1 MANFIKNF
9 KNQNYNDGF
18 LPQSV
23 LEELSKKWNGNLEYV
38 YKENGTYMLEA
49 TNGKVELGF
58 KNFEIENLDEI
69 KDKCQKEKLTIEDL
83 IDYSYNSQRPLTL
96 KPLKNFQQFIN
107 NEKIDNNEFII
118 SKDIIADPIP
128 EKLVIFPEKMNKSIE
143 LKIGNGEKSY
153 VYTFIQ
159 KPIDSLTKK
168 RFVTSPDSKLL
179 INYEIDNERIKFN
192 IEINKLQNTTIKEYL
207 ETLTFMQSL
216 FNNGMYINDTYIKG
230 SKGKD
235 EKYEK
240 REKLIDLWN
249 KVYQIEKTLGLSFT
263 ITNDLLDKNDLDNI
277 LLLYKSFIENKA
289 LRINKKINTL
299 SFSYENIPEWFIKD
313 LKEKKERNLCLEY
326 SEKYNFNLLGEKIDV
341 LKLKSYFNLFI
352 DEIENSEETKKIH
365 LILKE
370 NDENKTYESV
380 QLFKNEH
387 DLEKFFSKKDHLT
400 ELQNAEY
407 SIPIYY

>member
-49 TNGKVELGF
+49 INGKVELGF

-69 KDKCQKEKLTIEDL
+69 KDKCQKEKLTMEDL

-128 EKLVIFPEKMNKSIE
+128 EKLVIFPEKMNKSIK
-143 LKIGNGEKSY
+143 LKIGNGEASY

-168 RFVTSPDSKLL
+168 RFVTSPNSKLL
-179 INYEIDNERIKFN
+179 IDYEIDNERIKFN

-207 ETLTFMQSL
+207 ETLIFMQSL
-216 FNNGMYINDTYIKG
+216 FNKGMYINDTYIKG

-249 KVYQIEKTLGLSFT
+249 KVYQIEKILGLRFT
-263 ITNDLLDKNDLDNI
+263 ITNDLLDKKDLDNI

-313 LKEKKERNLCLEY
+313 VKENKERNLCLEY
-326 SEKYNFNLLGEKIDV
+326 SEKYSFNLLGEKIDV
-341 LKLKSYFNLFI
+341 LKLKSYFNLFV
-352 DEIENSEETKKIH
+352 DEVENSEETKKIH

-370 NDENKTYESV
+370 NDKNKTYESV

-387 DLEKFFSKKDHLT
+387 DLEKFFSNKDHLT
-400 ELQNAEY
+400 ELQNAKC

>member
-49 TNGKVELGF
+49 INGKVELGF

-69 KDKCQKEKLTIEDL
+69 KDKCQKEKLTMEDL

-128 EKLVIFPEKMNKSIE
+128 EKLVIFPEKMTKSIK
-143 LKIGNGEKSY
+143 LKIGNGEASY

-168 RFVTSPDSKLL
+168 RFVTSPNSKLL
-179 INYEIDNERIKFN
+179 IDYEIDNERIKFN

-207 ETLTFMQSL
+207 ETLIFMQSL
-216 FNNGMYINDTYIKG
+216 FNKGMYINDTYIKG

-249 KVYQIEKTLGLSFT
+249 KVYQIEKILGLRFT
-263 ITNDLLDKNDLDNI
+263 ITNDLLDKKDLDNI

-313 LKEKKERNLCLEY
+313 VKENKERNLCLEY
-326 SEKYNFNLLGEKIDV
+326 SEKYSFNLLGEKIDV
-341 LKLKSYFNLFI
+341 LKLKSYFNLFV
-352 DEIENSEETKKIH
+352 DEVENSEETKKIH

-387 DLEKFFSKKDHLT
+387 DLEKFFSNKDHLT
-400 ELQNAEY
+400 ELQNAKC

>member
-1 MANFIKNF
+1 
-9 KNQNYNDGF
+9 
-18 LPQSV
+18 
-23 LEELSKKWNGNLEYV
+23 
-38 YKENGTYMLEA
+38 
-49 TNGKVELGF
+49 
-58 KNFEIENLDEI
+58 
-69 KDKCQKEKLTIEDL
+69 
-83 IDYSYNSQRPLTL
+83 
-96 KPLKNFQQFIN
+96 
-107 NEKIDNNEFII
+107 
-118 SKDIIADPIP
+118 
-128 EKLVIFPEKMNKSIE
+128 MNKSIE

-299 SFSYENIPEWFIKD
+299 SIIM
-313 LKEKKERNLCLEY
+313 
-326 SEKYNFNLLGEKIDV
+326 ITV
-341 LKLKSYFNLFI
+341 
-352 DEIENSEETKKIH
+352 
-365 LILKE
+365 
-370 NDENKTYESV
+370 
-380 QLFKNEH
+380 
-387 DLEKFFSKKDHLT
+387 
-400 ELQNAEY
+400 
-407 SIPIYY
+407 

>member
-49 TNGKVELGF
+49 INGKVELGF

-69 KDKCQKEKLTIEDL
+69 KDKCQKEKLTMEDL

-128 EKLVIFPEKMNKSIE
+128 EKLVIFPEKMNKSIK
-143 LKIGNGEKSY
+143 LKIGNGEASY

-168 RFVTSPDSKLL
+168 RFVTSPNSKLL
-179 INYEIDNERIKFN
+179 IDYEIDNERIKFN

-207 ETLTFMQSL
+207 ETLIFMQSL
-216 FNNGMYINDTYIKG
+216 FNKGMYINDTYIKG

-249 KVYQIEKTLGLSFT
+249 KVYQIEKILGLRFT
-263 ITNDLLDKNDLDNI
+263 ITNDLLDKKDLDNI

-313 LKEKKERNLCLEY
+313 VKENKERNLCLEY
-326 SEKYNFNLLGEKIDV
+326 SEKYSFNLLGEKIDV
-341 LKLKSYFNLFI
+341 LKLKSYFNLFV
-352 DEIENSEETKKIH
+352 DEVENSEETKKIH

-387 DLEKFFSKKDHLT
+387 GLEKFFSNKDHLT
-400 ELQNAEY
+400 ELQNAKF

>member
-23 LEELSKKWNGNLEYV
+23 LEEMSKKWNGNLEYV

-49 TNGKVELGF
+49 KNKKIELGF

-69 KDKCQKEKLTIEDL
+69 KDKCQKEKITMEDL

-118 SKDIIADPIP
+118 SKDIIADSIP
-128 EKLVIFPEKMNKSIE
+128 EKLVIFPEKMNKSIK

-168 RFVTSPDSKLL
+168 RFVTSPNSKLL
-179 INYEIDNERIKFN
+179 IDYEIDNERIKFN

-207 ETLTFMQSL
+207 ETLIFMQSL

-249 KVYQIEKTLGLSFT
+249 KVYQIEKTLGLRFT

-277 LLLYKSFIENKA
+277 FLLYRSFIENKA

-313 LKEKKERNLCLEY
+313 VKENKERN
-326 SEKYNFNLLGEKIDV
+326 F
-341 LKLKSYFNLFI
+341 
-352 DEIENSEETKKIH
+352 
-365 LILKE
+365 
-370 NDENKTYESV
+370 
-380 QLFKNEH
+380 
-387 DLEKFFSKKDHLT
+387 
-400 ELQNAEY
+400 
-407 SIPIYY
+407 

>member
-49 TNGKVELGF
+49 INGKVELGF

-69 KDKCQKEKLTIEDL
+69 KDKCQKEKLTMEDL

-128 EKLVIFPEKMNKSIE
+128 EKLVIFPEKMNKSIK
-143 LKIGNGEKSY
+143 LKIGNGEASY

-168 RFVTSPDSKLL
+168 RFVTSPNSKLL
-179 INYEIDNERIKFN
+179 IDYEIDNERIKFN

-207 ETLTFMQSL
+207 ETLIFMQSL
-216 FNNGMYINDTYIKG
+216 FNKGMYINDTYIKG

-249 KVYQIEKTLGLSFT
+249 KVYQIEKILGLRFT
-263 ITNDLLDKNDLDNI
+263 ITNDLLDKKDLDNI

-313 LKEKKERNLCLEY
+313 VKENKERNLCLEY

>member
-1 MANFIKNF
+1 M
-9 KNQNYNDGF
+9 
-18 LPQSV
+18 
-23 LEELSKKWNGNLEYV
+23 
-38 YKENGTYMLEA
+38 
-49 TNGKVELGF
+49 
-58 KNFEIENLDEI
+58 
-69 KDKCQKEKLTIEDL
+69 KLTMEDL

-128 EKLVIFPEKMNKSIE
+128 EKLVIFPEKMNKSIK
-143 LKIGNGEKSY
+143 LKIGNGEASY

-168 RFVTSPDSKLL
+168 RFVTSPNSKLL
-179 INYEIDNERIKFN
+179 IDYEIDNERIKFN

-207 ETLTFMQSL
+207 ETLIFMQSL
-216 FNNGMYINDTYIKG
+216 FNKGMYINDTYIKG

-249 KVYQIEKTLGLSFT
+249 KVYQIEKILGLRFT
-263 ITNDLLDKNDLDNI
+263 ITNDLLDKKDLDNI

-313 LKEKKERNLCLEY
+313 VKENKERNLCLEY
-326 SEKYNFNLLGEKIDV
+326 SEKYSFNLLGEKIDV
-341 LKLKSYFNLFI
+341 LKLKSYFNLFV
-352 DEIENSEETKKIH
+352 DEVENSEETKKIH

-387 DLEKFFSKKDHLT
+387 DLEKFFSNKDHLT
-400 ELQNAEY
+400 ELQNAKC

>member
-23 LEELSKKWNGNLEYV
+23 LEEMSKKWNGNLEYV

-49 TNGKVELGF
+49 KNKKIELGF

-69 KDKCQKEKLTIEDL
+69 KDKCQKEKITMEDL

-118 SKDIIADPIP
+118 SKDIIADSIP
-128 EKLVIFPEKMNKSIE
+128 EKLVIFPEKMNKSIK

-168 RFVTSPDSKLL
+168 RFVTSPNSKLL
-179 INYEIDNERIKFN
+179 IDYEIDNERIKFN

-207 ETLTFMQSL
+207 ETLIFMQSL

-249 KVYQIEKTLGLSFT
+249 K
-263 ITNDLLDKNDLDNI
+263 DLLDKNDLDNI
-277 LLLYKSFIENKA
+277 FLLYRSFIENKA

-313 LKEKKERNLCLEY
+313 VKENKERNLCLEY
-326 SEKYNFNLLGEKIDV
+326 SEKYSFNLLGEKIDV
-341 LKLKSYFNLFI
+341 LKLKSYFNLFV

-380 QLFKNEH
+380 QLFKNEY
-387 DLEKFFSKKDHLT
+387 DLEKFLSNKDHLT
-400 ELQNAEY
+400 ELQNAKC
-407 SIPIYY
+407 